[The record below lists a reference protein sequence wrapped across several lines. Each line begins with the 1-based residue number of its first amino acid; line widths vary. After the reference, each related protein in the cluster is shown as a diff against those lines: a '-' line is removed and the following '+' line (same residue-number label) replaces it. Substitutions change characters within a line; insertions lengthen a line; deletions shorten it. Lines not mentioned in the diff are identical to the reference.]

1 MSDNSPT
8 GMARLSR
15 RAFLVRGGAML
26 GVIGF
31 GWPLAGLS
39 GLGRDSTESSWL
51 ASTQNLA
58 RALPGFKAGQHLIIE
73 DGASGYYVQFT
84 FLSGGLRAEA
94 VSNNYL
100 PDHRKLTHSAILAM
114 GALGWQMPA
123 SRQTATG
130 IQSGYS
136 RSNFY
141 RYFLWSGPPY
151 KPVPFEQVAGF
162 VMKSLQDI
170 YSVEHPD
177 RLRYVSFQGN
187 AGRRSIFPGWGS
199 GEKNIKP
206 SSCSEERVTKR
217 CDLDEVLR
225 YLG

>member
-1 MSDNSPT
+1 MSDNSPA
-8 GMARLSR
+8 GMTKLSR
-15 RAFLVRGGAML
+15 RAFLVRGGATL
-26 GVIGF
+26 GALGF
-31 GWPLAGLS
+31 GWPLTGFS

-58 RALPGFKAGQHLIIE
+58 RVLPGFKAGQYLIIE
-73 DGASGYYVQFT
+73 DRASGYYVQFA

-100 PDHRKLTHSAILAM
+100 PDHRKLTRSAILAM
-114 GALGWQMPA
+114 GALGWQMPVSPQA
-123 SRQTATG
+123 AAG

-141 RYFLWSGPPY
+141 RYFLWPGPPY

-162 VMKSLQDI
+162 VMKSLRDI

-187 AGRRSIFPGWGS
+187 VGRRSIFPGWGS
-199 GEKNIKP
+199 NENKHKAIALFGGA
-206 SSCSEERVTKR
+206 
-217 CDLDEVLR
+217 R
-225 YLG
+225 YETL